1 MISNLKKLVLTSW
14 ELQTDLGFIIQ
25 WILVTVVGFLVSLIW
40 IEIGERPDLGGLE
53 GAIGGLM
60 ISFAQWWVLKHH
72 ISHSWRWIFIHVL
85 IWTIIGL
92 TPIGLLGWIVPRTLH
107 LTPRIVDGV
116 IEGVKL
122 GLCLSLGQWWVL
134 RTEVFQAWRWII
146 ASGLSWGI
154 ALPIG
159 WMFGGILRQ
168 GTSFFL
174 GDVLGLVL
182 VWTIVAGMTGTALTR
197 LLWYPIKQNDG

>member
-1 MISNLKKLVLTSW
+1 MISNLRKLVFESW
-14 ELQTDLGFIIQ
+14 EFKTDLGFIIQ
-25 WILVTVVGFLVSLIW
+25 WILVTVGGFLVSLIW
-40 IEIGERPDLGGLE
+40 IEIGERPDLGALD
-53 GAIGGLM
+53 GAIGGLV
-60 ISFAQWWVLKHH
+60 ISLAQWFVLKHH
-72 ISHSWRWIFIHVL
+72 ICQSWRWIFIHVL

-92 TPIGLLGWIVPRTLH
+92 TPMGLLGWIVPRTLH
-107 LTPRIVDGV
+107 LTPRMVYGV

-122 GLCLSLGQWWVL
+122 GLGLSLSQWWVL

-146 ASGLSWGI
+146 ASVISWGI

-182 VWTIVAGMTGTALTR
+182 VWTMVAGMTGTALTR
-197 LLWYPIKQNDG
+197 LLWYPIRQNDC

>member
-1 MISNLKKLVLTSW
+1 MKWVYKNWDL
-14 ELQTDLGFIIQ
+14 ETDLGFVIQ
-25 WILVTVVGFLVSLIW
+25 WIFVTWMGFLVSLIW
-40 IEIGERPDLGGLE
+40 IEIGERPDLGALE
-53 GAIGGLM
+53 GALGGLI
-60 ISFAQWWVLKHH
+60 ISVAQWFVLKDH
-72 ISHSWRWIFIHVL
+72 ISQSWRWIFVHVL
-85 IWTIIGL
+85 IWTIIAF
-92 TPIGLLGWIVPRTLH
+92 TPIGLLGWVVPRTLN
-107 LTPRIVDGV
+107 LTPRIIYGV

-134 RTEVFQAWRWII
+134 RTEVLKPWRWIV
-146 ASGLSWGI
+146 ASVLSWGI

-182 VWTIVAGMTGTALTR
+182 VWTIVAGMTGIALTR
-197 LLWYPIKQNDG
+197 LLWYPVRPGNW